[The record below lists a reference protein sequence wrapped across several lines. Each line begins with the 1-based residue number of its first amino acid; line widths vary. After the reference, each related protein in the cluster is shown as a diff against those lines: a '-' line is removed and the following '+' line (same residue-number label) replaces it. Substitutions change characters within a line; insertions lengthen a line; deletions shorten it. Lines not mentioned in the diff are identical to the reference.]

1 MDKKLTL
8 YDIDDNAK
16 FETIATNTNS
26 AQSAEIST
34 DRILVIS
41 AQAHFIAFGE
51 NPTAGTTGFVV
62 PPNTPLQFV
71 ITKGHKVAART
82 HSGNGHLTILAQ

>member
-8 YDIDDNAK
+8 YDIEGNAQYQ
-16 FETIATNTNS
+16 TLATSTSSSQSS
-26 AQSAEIST
+26 AIST

-41 AQAHFIAFGE
+41 ATAHFIAFGT
-51 NPTAGTTGFVV
+51 NPTADTTGFVV

-71 ITKGHKVAART
+71 ITKGHKVAVRT
-82 HSGNGHLTILAQ
+82 HSGSGHITILEQ